1 MPGEAEKSVKIR
13 SLTINNRSE
22 VIVKV
27 VHEVL
32 NLFKVEIVGRTE
44 EADYAQLSVVNRPSG
59 SEPPSVMT
67 EVWLYALDGRCEC
80 LSFSSAGRT
89 DELPRAAVHRTIK
102 RNLYEFFRVRFAL
115 PPAPW
120 GILHGVRPTK
130 IVHRWLR
137 TGMTPEAITVRL
149 QADYEC
155 SAGKARLITDV
166 AVRQLPFLAQ
176 GDVRRVSIYVGI
188 PFCLSRCLYC
198 SFPSNLLPGREKI
211 RAFMDVLARDLA
223 AAAEDVRALGL
234 TVESIYIGGG
244 TPTSLPNDFFA
255 EMLKMVYNAFY
266 GSHIAEFTVEAGRPD
281 SMTVE
286 KIAAMK
292 AYAVTRVSVNPQSM
306 QEVTLR
312 RIGRNH
318 SPEDIVRMVREIRA
332 ALDVHI
338 NMDVILGLPG
348 ETAEDVACTVAQVTA
363 LAPDDITLHALALKR
378 GSNLRLKMETE
389 HVELPSDAE
398 TRRMSEAAVRAVEE
412 AGYRPYYLYRQGYMS
427 GDLENVGYARAG
439 AESIYNI
446 QIMEEHQTIIGIGGA
461 ATTKVLGVR
470 SGRMHSVF
478 HAKDLV
484 TYLRDIDI
492 YIEKRRALL
501 RAEYEEETP

>member
-1 MPGEAEKSVKIR
+1 MKIR
-13 SLTINNRSE
+13 SLSINSRAE
-22 VIVKV
+22 VIVKIVREV
-27 VHEVL
+27 V
-32 NLFKVEIVGRTE
+32 NLFKMEIVGRTG
-44 EADYAQLSVVNRPSG
+44 EAGYAQLSVVNRQTG
-59 SEPPSVMT
+59 CEPPSVMT
-67 EVWLYALDGRCEC
+67 EVYLFAVDGTCEKFY
-80 LSFSSAGRT
+80 FSSAGKD
-89 DELPRAAVHRTIK
+89 DELPRAAVHRAVK
-102 RNLYEFFRVRFAL
+102 RNLYQFFRTRFGL

-137 TGMTPEAITVRL
+137 SGMTPEAIIVRL
-149 QADYEC
+149 QEDYFC
-155 SAGKARLITDV
+155 SALKAELITEV
-166 AVRQLPFLAQ
+166 AVRQLPFLAHPSE
-176 GDVRRVSIYVGI
+176 RTVSIYVGI

-198 SFPSNLLPGREKI
+198 SFPSYLLPGREKL
-211 RAFMDVLARDLA
+211 RAFMDVLARDM
-223 AAAEDVRALGL
+223 AAAEEDVRSLGL
-234 TVESIYIGGG
+234 TVQSIYIGGG

-266 GSHIAEFTVEAGRPD
+266 GPGVAEFTVEAGRPD
-281 SMTVE
+281 SMSAE
-286 KIAAMK
+286 KIACMK
-292 AYAVTRVSVNPQSM
+292 EHAVTRVSVNPQSM
-306 QEVTLR
+306 QEETLM

-318 SPEDIVRMVREIRA
+318 APEDVVRMVHEIRA
-332 ALDVHI
+332 AFDVHI

-348 ETAEDVACTVAQVTA
+348 ETAEDVRATMAAVTA

-389 HVELPSDAE
+389 HVELPSDEE
-398 TRRMSEAAVRAVEE
+398 TLRMSEAAVRAVEE

-427 GDLENVGYARAG
+427 GDLENVGYARPG

-446 QIMEEHQTIIGIGGA
+446 QIMEERQTIIGIGGA
-461 ATTKVLGVR
+461 AATKVLGIRGDRMR
-470 SGRMHSVF
+470 SAF

-492 YIEKRRALL
+492 YTTKRRALL

>member
-1 MPGEAEKSVKIR
+1 M
-13 SLTINNRSE
+13 
-22 VIVKV
+22 
-27 VHEVL
+27 
-32 NLFKVEIVGRTE
+32 
-44 EADYAQLSVVNRPSG
+44 
-59 SEPPSVMT
+59 
-67 EVWLYALDGRCEC
+67 
-80 LSFSSAGRT
+80 
-89 DELPRAAVHRTIK
+89 
-102 RNLYEFFRVRFAL
+102 
-115 PPAPW
+115 
-120 GILHGVRPTK
+120 
-130 IVHRWLR
+130 
-137 TGMTPEAITVRL
+137 
-149 QADYEC
+149 
-155 SAGKARLITDV
+155 
-166 AVRQLPFLAQ
+166 RQLPFLAQ
-176 GDVRRVSIYVGI
+176 GDARTVSIYVGI

-198 SFPSNLLPGREKI
+198 SFPSNLLPSEKKL
-211 RAFMDVLARDLA
+211 RAFMDVLARDLD

-234 TVESIYIGGG
+234 TVQSIYIGGG

-266 GSHIAEFTVEAGRPD
+266 GAHIAEFTVEAGRPD
-281 SMTVE
+281 SMSAE

-292 AYAVTRVSVNPQSM
+292 EHAVTRVSVNPQSM
-306 QEVTLR
+306 QEATLE
-312 RIGRNH
+312 RIGRHH
-318 SPEDIVRMVREIRA
+318 SPADIVRMVHEIRA
-332 ALDVHI
+332 AMNVHI

-348 ETAEDVACTVAQVTA
+348 ETAEDVERTMAAVTA

-398 TRRMSEAAVRAVEE
+398 TRRMSEVAVRAVEE
-412 AGYRPYYLYRQGYMS
+412 GGYRPYYLYRQGYMS

-461 ATTKVLGVR
+461 ATTKVLGIR
-470 SGRMHSVF
+470 SGRMRSVF
-478 HAKDLV
+478 NAKDLV

>member
-1 MPGEAEKSVKIR
+1 MKIR
-13 SLTINNRSE
+13 SLTINSRAE
-22 VIVKV
+22 VIVKIV
-27 VHEVL
+27 REVL
-32 NLFKVEIVGRTE
+32 TLFKVEIVGRAG
-44 EADYAQLSVVNRPSG
+44 EADYAQLSVVNRQSG
-59 SEPPSVMT
+59 CEPPSVMT
-67 EVWLYALDGRCEC
+67 EVFLFARDGACEKFYFV
-80 LSFSSAGRT
+80 SDGKA
-89 DELPRAAVHRTIK
+89 DEVPRAAVHRAIK
-102 RNLYEFFRVRFAL
+102 RNVYAFFRTRFAV

-137 TGMTPEAITVRL
+137 SGMSPEEIVARL
-149 QADYEC
+149 GEDYDC
-155 SAGKARLITDV
+155 SADKARLITDV
-166 AVRQLPFLAQ
+166 AVRQLSFLAQ
-176 GDVRRVSIYVGI
+176 GDARTVSIYVGI

-198 SFPSNLLPGREKI
+198 SFPSNLLPSEKKL
-211 RAFMDVLARDLA
+211 RTFMEVLARDLN
-223 AAAEDVRALGL
+223 AAAEDVRTLGL
-234 TVESIYIGGG
+234 TVQSIYIGGG

-281 SMTVE
+281 SMSAE
-286 KIAAMK
+286 KVAAMK
-292 AYAVTRVSVNPQSM
+292 TYAVTRVSVNPQSM
-306 QEVTLR
+306 QEKTLE
-312 RIGRNH
+312 RIGRHH
-318 SPEDIVRMVREIRA
+318 SPADIVRMVHEIRA
-332 ALDVHI
+332 AMNVHI

-348 ETAEDVACTVAQVTA
+348 ETAEDVERTMAAVTA

-389 HVELPSDAE
+389 RVELPSDAE
-398 TRRMSEAAVRAVEE
+398 TQRMSEAAVHAVEE

-461 ATTKVLGVR
+461 ATTKVLGIR
-470 SGRMHSVF
+470 TGRMRSVF
-478 HAKDLV
+478 NAKDLV